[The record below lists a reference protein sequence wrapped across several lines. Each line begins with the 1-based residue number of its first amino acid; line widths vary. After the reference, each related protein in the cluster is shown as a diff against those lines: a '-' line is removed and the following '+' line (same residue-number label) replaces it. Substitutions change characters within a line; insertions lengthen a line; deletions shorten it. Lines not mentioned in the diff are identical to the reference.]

1 MSIAG
6 GLEDALTSDYTN
18 CVFSSLV
25 VPVPLVSG
33 RTPSDVSMGTEP
45 RTTCN
50 CSQGASSNDADS
62 RTCVEREKTLT
73 GNKDHLEDNAT
84 PVNEAAP
91 VITQTNDITDSTY
104 HRYALS

>member
-73 GNKDHLEDNAT
+73 GNKDQLEDNA
-84 PVNEAAP
+84 VNEAAP
-91 VITQTNDITDSTY
+91 VITQTNDVTDSKY